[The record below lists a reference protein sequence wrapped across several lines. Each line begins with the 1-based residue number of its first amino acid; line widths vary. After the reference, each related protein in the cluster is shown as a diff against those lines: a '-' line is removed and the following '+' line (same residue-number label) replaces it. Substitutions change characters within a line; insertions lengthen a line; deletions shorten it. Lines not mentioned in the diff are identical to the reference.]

1 MSNLAWLILQN
12 QLTSYGGCRSWC
24 SEPRDSNA
32 RLPSFIYLCWIAV
45 CVFWPW
51 IKVRL
56 VWFSILKHLVTKTSH
71 ETRVM
76 RASIWN
82 HNSQVVNDNHSSS
95 SRLSIHFN
103 SLWISTR
110 SQLDSV
116 YLPHVFFLR
125 FNWAIVSRYEI
136 KSGPCVCSFV
146 SGVWYSNRYRSI
158 YMYIPRSRIL
168 AWQSENRT
176 DLLRS

>member
-1 MSNLAWLILQN
+1 
-12 QLTSYGGCRSWC
+12 
-24 SEPRDSNA
+24 
-32 RLPSFIYLCWIAV
+32 
-45 CVFWPW
+45 
-51 IKVRL
+51 
-56 VWFSILKHLVTKTSH
+56 
-71 ETRVM
+71 M
-76 RASIWN
+76 RASIWT
-82 HNSQVVNDNHSSS
+82 HNSQVVNDNHSLS

-146 SGVWYSNRYRSI
+146 SGVWYSNRYRNI
-158 YMYIPRSRIL
+158 YIPSGRSRIL
-168 AWQSENRT
+168 GKRGLHKQLTKYSIEISVNSSAPVWLCLQRILRKAAENFLGLT
-176 DLLRS
+176 PGLLHLCKWF